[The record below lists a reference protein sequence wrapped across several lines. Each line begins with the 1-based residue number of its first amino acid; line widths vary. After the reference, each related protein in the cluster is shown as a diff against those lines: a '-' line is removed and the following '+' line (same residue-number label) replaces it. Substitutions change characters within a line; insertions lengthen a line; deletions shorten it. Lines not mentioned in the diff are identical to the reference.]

1 MTVQDALVMLDNA
14 PQSEK
19 PAAINK
25 VMSQKQAVEIV
36 RKGLASWP
44 LTKELNALYEKRVW
58 QVFKNQKR
66 PRYIKDAR

>member
-1 MTVQDALVMLDNA
+1 MLDKA

-36 RKGLASWP
+36 RKGLAAKDPNWQ
-44 LTKELNALYEKRVW
+44 LDRLYEKRVW
-58 QVFKNQKR
+58 QVYKNQRR
-66 PRYIKDAR
+66 PKFYDAR